1 MKKLTLSASRN
12 QRKNIP
18 RGHRRCTPAG
28 LAVMSIVL
36 AATISRA
43 AVFSNVVET
52 GGDNEATDTIT
63 AKWTGQ
69 TFPVS
74 IAGEPFLGAV
84 VGSNFSVPAFGNN
97 VPSFVDRAHRY
108 LDDPGSATSA
118 ALPIPAYLVGG
129 DYIMSGNDN
138 RDNAGYSLSV
148 SLLGASRIFMLIDNR
163 LGDSLGTN
171 PPVFDATH
179 MQWITTGGWLPTNN
193 GLNRLGSKAVPD
205 EVPFDEGS
213 DGTINQYFSVYY
225 KDFAGGNVTLLQ
237 ADNAG
242 QNMYG
247 VVGKAIPE
255 PAAASIA
262 ALGLL
267 AIAGRRRRNGG

>member
-1 MKKLTLSASRN
+1 MKKSTLSAYRTHRN
-12 QRKNIP
+12 NIP
-18 RGHRRCTPAG
+18 CGLRRSTLAG
-28 LAVMSIVL
+28 LALLSVGLMASI
-36 AATISRA
+36 SKA

-52 GGDNEATDTIT
+52 GGDNEPTDTIT

-74 IAGEPFLGAV
+74 IAGEPILGAV

-108 LDDPGSATSA
+108 MNDPGSATSA

-179 MQWITTGGWLPTNN
+179 MQWITTGGWLPTNT
-193 GLNRLGSKAVPD
+193 GLNRLGSTAVPD
-205 EVPFDEGS
+205 EVPFDEGG
-213 DGTINQYFSVYY
+213 DGTINQYYSVYF
-225 KDFAGGNVTLLQ
+225 KDFAGGNATLLQ

-255 PAAASIA
+255 PASASIA
-262 ALGLL
+262 AFGLL
-267 AIAGRRRRNGG
+267 AIAGRRRRNAR